1 MIAPTIVLEQIP
13 NIAVSKLQFI
23 NIRLIYE
30 VRMRLLIVMLLSF
43 TLSTQLWAGE
53 LSRPAGKVLLTLSGN
68 IENTNERGKAVFDLA
83 SLEKLGM
90 VSFQTTSP
98 WYDGRNTFTGI
109 PLQKLIDYVG
119 AKGSV
124 VKVTALNDYTTE
136 IPLSDF
142 KKYNVI
148 LALKVNG
155 EYMRVRD
162 KGPLF
167 VVYPYDSLPELNNQ
181 IYYSRSAWQVS
192 RMSIE

>member
-1 MIAPTIVLEQIP
+1 
-13 NIAVSKLQFI
+13 
-23 NIRLIYE
+23 
-30 VRMRLLIVMLLSF
+30 MRLIVMLLSF
-43 TLSTQLWAGE
+43 ALTTQVWAGE
-53 LSRPAGKVLLTLSGN
+53 FSRPAGKILLTLSGN
-68 IENTNERGKAVFDLA
+68 IENTNEGGKAVFDLA

-98 WYDGRNTFTGI
+98 WYDGRTTFTGI
-109 PLQKLIDYVG
+109 PLQKLMDYVG

-136 IPLSDF
+136 IPLNDF

-148 LALKVNG
+148 LALKING
-155 EYMRVRD
+155 EYMRIRD

-192 RMSIE
+192 RMNIE

>member
-1 MIAPTIVLEQIP
+1 
-13 NIAVSKLQFI
+13 
-23 NIRLIYE
+23 
-30 VRMRLLIVMLLSF
+30 MRLIVMLLSF
-43 TLSTQLWAGE
+43 ALTTQVWAGE
-53 LSRPAGKVLLTLSGN
+53 FARPAGKVLLTLSGN
-68 IENTNERGKAVFDLA
+68 IENTNEAGKAVFDIA

-98 WYDGRNTFTGI
+98 WYDGRTTFAGI
-109 PLQKLIDYVG
+109 PLQKLMDYVG

-148 LALKVNG
+148 LALKING
-155 EYMRVRD
+155 EYMRIRD

-167 VVYPYDSLPELNNQ
+167 VVYPYDSIPELNNQ

-192 RMSIE
+192 RMNIE

>member
-1 MIAPTIVLEQIP
+1 
-13 NIAVSKLQFI
+13 
-23 NIRLIYE
+23 
-30 VRMRLLIVMLLSF
+30 MRLIVMLLSF
-43 TLSTQLWAGE
+43 MLSTQVWAGE
-53 LSRPAGKVLLTLSGN
+53 IPKPTGKVVLTLSGN
-68 IENTNERGKAVFDLA
+68 IKNTNESGKAVFDLA

-98 WYDGRNTFTGI
+98 WYDGRTTFTGI
-109 PLQKLIDYVG
+109 SLQKLMDYVG

-124 VKVTALNDYTTE
+124 VKVTALNDYTTNV
-136 IPLSDF
+136 PLSDF

-192 RMSIE
+192 RMNIE

>member
-1 MIAPTIVLEQIP
+1 
-13 NIAVSKLQFI
+13 
-23 NIRLIYE
+23 
-30 VRMRLLIVMLLSF
+30 MRLIVMLLSF
-43 TLSTQLWAGE
+43 ALTTQVWAGE
-53 LSRPAGKVLLTLSGN
+53 FARPAGKILLTLSGN
-68 IENTNERGKAVFDLA
+68 IENTNEAGKAVFDIA

-90 VSFQTTSP
+90 VSFKTTSP
-98 WYDGRNTFTGI
+98 WYDGRTTFTGI
-109 PLQKLIDYVG
+109 PLQKLMDYVG

-148 LALKVNG
+148 LALKING
-155 EYMRVRD
+155 EYMRIRD

-167 VVYPYDSLPELNNQ
+167 VVYPYDSIPELNNQ

-192 RMSIE
+192 RMNIE

>member
-1 MIAPTIVLEQIP
+1 
-13 NIAVSKLQFI
+13 
-23 NIRLIYE
+23 
-30 VRMRLLIVMLLSF
+30 MRLIVMLLSF
-43 TLSTQLWAGE
+43 VLATQAWAGE
-53 LSRPAGKVLLTLSGN
+53 FSKPTGKVLLTMSGN
-68 IENTNERGKAVFDLA
+68 IQNTNDGGKAIFDLV

-98 WYDGRNTFTGI
+98 WYDGRTTFTGI
-109 PLQKLIDYVG
+109 SLQKLMDYVG
-119 AKGSV
+119 AKGTV

-155 EYMRVRD
+155 EYMRIRD

-167 VVYPYDSLPELNNQ
+167 VVYPYDSIPELNNQ

-192 RMSIE
+192 RMTIE

>member
-1 MIAPTIVLEQIP
+1 
-13 NIAVSKLQFI
+13 
-23 NIRLIYE
+23 
-30 VRMRLLIVMLLSF
+30 MRLIVMLLSF
-43 TLSTQLWAGE
+43 ALATQVWAGE
-53 LSRPAGKVLLTLSGN
+53 FARPAGKALLTLSGN
-68 IENTNERGKAVFDLA
+68 IENTNEGGKAVFDLA

-98 WYDGRNTFTGI
+98 WYDGRTTFTGI
-109 PLQKLIDYVG
+109 PLQKLMDYVG

-148 LALKVNG
+148 LALKING
-155 EYMRVRD
+155 EYMRIRD

-167 VVYPYDSLPELNNQ
+167 VVYPYDSIPELNNQ

-192 RMSIE
+192 RMNIE

>member
-1 MIAPTIVLEQIP
+1 
-13 NIAVSKLQFI
+13 
-23 NIRLIYE
+23 
-30 VRMRLLIVMLLSF
+30 MRLIVMLLSF
-43 TLSTQLWAGE
+43 ALSTQAWAGE
-53 LSRPAGKVLLTLSGN
+53 LSRPAGKILLTLSGH
-68 IENTNERGKAVFDLA
+68 IENTNEDGKAVFDLA

-98 WYDGRNTFTGI
+98 WYDGRTTFTGI
-109 PLQKLIDYVG
+109 PLQKLMDYVG

-155 EYMRVRD
+155 EYMRIRD

-167 VVYPYDSLPELNNQ
+167 VVYPYDSIPELNNQ

-192 RMSIE
+192 RMNIE

>member
-1 MIAPTIVLEQIP
+1 
-13 NIAVSKLQFI
+13 
-23 NIRLIYE
+23 
-30 VRMRLLIVMLLSF
+30 MRFIVMLLS
-43 TLSTQLWAGE
+43 LVVCTQTWAGE
-53 LSRPAGKVLLTLSGN
+53 IPKPAGKVLLTMSGN
-68 IENTNERGKAVFDLA
+68 IENTNEDGKAVFDVA
-83 SLEKLGM
+83 SLEKLGL

-98 WYDGRNTFTGI
+98 WYDGRTTFTGI
-109 PLQKLIDYVG
+109 SLQKLMDYVG

-124 VKVTALNDYTTE
+124 VKVTALNDYTTD

-148 LALKVNG
+148 LALKING

-192 RMSIE
+192 KMTIE

>member
-1 MIAPTIVLEQIP
+1 
-13 NIAVSKLQFI
+13 
-23 NIRLIYE
+23 
-30 VRMRLLIVMLLSF
+30 MRLIVMLLSF
-43 TLSTQLWAGE
+43 ALTTQVWAGE
-53 LSRPAGKVLLTLSGN
+53 FARPAGKVLLTLSGN
-68 IENTNERGKAVFDLA
+68 IENTNEAGKAVFDIT

-98 WYDGRNTFTGI
+98 WYDGRTTFTGI
-109 PLQKLIDYVG
+109 PLQKLMDYVG

-148 LALKVNG
+148 LALKING
-155 EYMRVRD
+155 EYMRIRD

-167 VVYPYDSLPELNNQ
+167 VVYPYDSIPELNNQ

-192 RMSIE
+192 RMNIE

>member
-1 MIAPTIVLEQIP
+1 
-13 NIAVSKLQFI
+13 
-23 NIRLIYE
+23 
-30 VRMRLLIVMLLSF
+30 MRSIIMLLSF
-43 TLSTQLWAGE
+43 VLSTQVWAGE
-53 LSRPAGKVLLTLSGN
+53 LSRPTGKVLLTLSGN
-68 IENTNERGKAVFDLA
+68 IENTNEGGKAVFDLA

-98 WYDGRNTFTGI
+98 WYDGRTTFTGI
-109 PLQKLIDYVG
+109 SLQKLMDYVG

-124 VKVTALNDYTTE
+124 VKVIALNDYTTE

-148 LALKVNG
+148 LALKING

-167 VVYPYDSLPELNNQ
+167 VVYPYDSMPDLDNQ

-192 RMSIE
+192 KMNIE

>member
-1 MIAPTIVLEQIP
+1 
-13 NIAVSKLQFI
+13 
-23 NIRLIYE
+23 
-30 VRMRLLIVMLLSF
+30 MRLIVMLLS
-43 TLSTQLWAGE
+43 LVVCTQVWAGE
-53 LSRPAGKVLLTLSGN
+53 IAKPAGKVLLTMSGN
-68 IENTNERGKAVFDLA
+68 IENTNEQGKAVFDLA
-83 SLEKLGM
+83 SLEKLGLI
-90 VSFQTTSP
+90 SFQTTSP
-98 WYDGRNTFTGI
+98 WYDGRTTFTGI
-109 PLQKLIDYVG
+109 SLQKLMDYVG
-119 AKGSV
+119 AKGTV

-148 LALKVNG
+148 LALKING

-192 RMSIE
+192 KMTIE